1 MESEYLH
8 MTNRV
13 QPVLIVRNS
22 SLHDGTGTATMKRTN
37 SPIVTA
43 SGCYEAVQ
51 AAEYISPQFIV
62 LDITEPGPTGLE
74 ILRILRLTPRTAS
87 IPVIIV
93 SSLPEKQSIPLL
105 DEGAA
110 AFCHRSSIT
119 PEVLGATV
127 NNALRNARTLQNRAD
142 HCIAQCSVELAT
154 EILSATGPNLR
165 NVPGDKASQRGF
177 FSLGRS

>member
-1 MESEYLH
+1 
-8 MTNRV
+8 MTNRP
-13 QPVLIVRNS
+13 QPVLIVRNAA
-22 SLHDGTGTATMKRTN
+22 LHDGTGTATLKRTN

-43 SGCYEAVQ
+43 FGCFEAVQ
-51 AAEYISPQFIV
+51 AAECISPQFIL

-74 ILRILRLTPRTAS
+74 ILRMLRSTPRTAS
-87 IPVIIV
+87 IPVIII

-127 NNALRNARTLQNRAD
+127 NNALRNARTSMQNRAV
-142 HCIAQCSVELAT
+142 HCIAQCSVALAT
-154 EILSATGPNLR
+154 QILSAIETGPNAR
-165 NVPGDKASQRGF
+165 IVSRMV
-177 FSLGRS
+177 

>member
-8 MTNRV
+8 MTNRL
-13 QPVLIVRNS
+13 QPVLIIRNL
-22 SLHDGTGTATMKRTN
+22 SLHDGAGTGTLKRAN
-37 SPIVTA
+37 SPIVTV

-51 AAEYISPQFIV
+51 AAECISPQFIV
-62 LDITEPGPTGLE
+62 LDITERGPTGLE
-74 ILRILRLTPRTAS
+74 ILRMLRLTPRTAS

-127 NNALRNARTLQNRAD
+127 NNALRNARTSVQNRAD
-142 HCIAQCSVELAT
+142 GCLAQCSVALAT
-154 EILSATGPNLR
+154 QILSATGPDLR
-165 NVPGDKASQRGF
+165 NVPGGKAGSP
-177 FSLGRS
+177 SLP